1 MKIKELKILLKEVL
15 IDLDYKYEEGKQGN
29 SLMSVFSNLDQ
40 FRNGINALESS
51 DLLKKEITNVRKSSI
66 FTTAKDF
73 VNLNASEGRQLNA
86 KLEELKRI
94 VSSVSQS
101 IDQIGGKTEENTVS
115 IKLPEV
121 RDFEDLSKFSSE
133 FHKVLN
139 QSIVNDEIKGE
150 VRIDSVENG
159 SIWLDVYLGSAAAV
173 SLIGGLTWAS
183 AVVFKKIQEG
193 RIIQKHVESLGVKNE
208 SLKEIQVKQ
217 KEALSLMINAEA
229 NNLYNENF
237 KNENNEQVERLK
249 LSIKMMSDLIDKGAE
264 IHPALNQPE
273 KVKNLYP
280 KMTNLKTLESK
291 IKKIEE

>member
-1 MKIKELKILLKEVL
+1 MKIKELKILLKEVI
-15 IDLDYKYEEGKQGN
+15 IDLNYKYEESKQGN
-29 SLMSVFSNLDQ
+29 SLISVFSNLDQ

-51 DLLKKEITNVRKSSI
+51 DLLKKEITDVRKSSI

-73 VNLNASEGRQLNA
+73 VNLNPTEGRQLNA

-101 IDQIGGKTEENTVS
+101 IDQIGGKTEDNTVS

-173 SLIGGLTWAS
+173 SLVGGLAWAS

-193 RIIQKHVESLGVKNE
+193 RIIQKHVESLGVKNA

-217 KEALSLMINAEA
+217 KEALSIMIDAEA